1 MRYKIILGSLAL
13 SLIFAAF
20 SCSKPR
26 PPAAPRTFWRTT
38 PHQWRGNRVMMMPV
52 DSRVAILGKCS
63 SKKREKVWHGA
74 IRTGDLI
81 ASLLPDYLKTRN
93 YDPVHFMTWSGKGMD
108 AENQVIEF
116 LSPRN
121 TARMVYSLSHFVS
134 RIDPKPLNHLVS
146 PSDFRALAI
155 HADATLYTASW
166 SVVNFQKPKSHS
178 VGKTLLYT
186 GAIILGVAI
195 VAVSILAIVGGKDG
209 AEILAKGLE
218 AGGRVLMYAGKGF
231 FQFFTKVPVR
241 AVLQTVGKAAA
252 QTARISARVV
262 TRVVVEGGVQI
273 EIPLEQVEPVMTDGN
288 FGPAEPPAEA
298 GGKPDPEAVQLGL
311 MSNRYLGILQGVS
324 SLQPTDLT
332 PGYHMALVLVDNRS
346 GRVIWDAHV
355 FIPQQAR
362 EQDFRPLLKDL
373 FRSMPASGL

>member
-1 MRYKIILGSLAL
+1 M
-13 SLIFAAF
+13 
-20 SCSKPR
+20 
-26 PPAAPRTFWRTT
+26 
-38 PHQWRGNRVMMMPV
+38 
-52 DSRVAILGKCS
+52 
-63 SKKREKVWHGA
+63 
-74 IRTGDLI
+74 
-81 ASLLPDYLKTRN
+81 
-93 YDPVHFMTWSGKGMD
+93 
-108 AENQVIEF
+108 
-116 LSPRN
+116 
-121 TARMVYSLSHFVS
+121 
-134 RIDPKPLNHLVS
+134 NHLIS
-146 PSDFRALAI
+146 PSDFRALAV

-166 SVVNFQKPKSHS
+166 SVVNFQKKKSNS

-195 VAVSILAIVGGKDG
+195 VAVSILAVVGGKDG
-209 AEILAKGLE
+209 AEILVKGLE

-231 FQFFTKVPVR
+231 FQFFTKVPVK

-273 EIPLEQVEPVMTDGN
+273 EIPLEQVEPVMTEGDVVL
-288 FGPAEPPAEA
+288 AEPPAEA
-298 GGKPDPEAVQLGL
+298 NGKPDPEAVQLEL